1 MYSADYVVLDFIG
14 GEPLLEVTLI
24 EQIIDYFILTTYLK
38 KSIWFGKFRIM
49 IQSNG
54 VLVDKPDVQRFL
66 KKYKNMLSLGITID
80 GTEVKHNLQRVFPNG
95 SGSYSIVEK
104 NYKLAVNQKFTDSTK
119 VTFGSEDLKYL
130 KESIIHLWK
139 MGIQSVPANVVYE
152 DIWKDGDDDIYL
164 EQLISLADYIIDNQ
178 LWDKYN
184 TTFFS
189 DSIGFKAPD
198 EEIMHPICGTGN
210 MYCVDADGDIYNCVR
225 FMQYSLNNKSSSV
238 VSESQKKIEK
248 HLLM

>member
-238 VSESQKKIEK
+238 VSESQKK
-248 HLLM
+248 

>member
-80 GTEVKHNLQRVFPNG
+80 PGF
-95 SGSYSIVEK
+95 S
-104 NYKLAVNQKFTDSTK
+104 
-119 VTFGSEDLKYL
+119 
-130 KESIIHLWK
+130 
-139 MGIQSVPANVVYE
+139 
-152 DIWKDGDDDIYL
+152 
-164 EQLISLADYIIDNQ
+164 QL
-178 LWDKYN
+178 
-184 TTFFS
+184 T
-189 DSIGFKAPD
+189 
-198 EEIMHPICGTGN
+198 
-210 MYCVDADGDIYNCVR
+210 
-225 FMQYSLNNKSSSV
+225 
-238 VSESQKKIEK
+238 
-248 HLLM
+248 

>member
-1 MYSADYVVLDFIG
+1 M
-14 GEPLLEVTLI
+14 
-24 EQIIDYFILTTYLK
+24 
-38 KSIWFGKFRIM
+38 
-49 IQSNG
+49 
-54 VLVDKPDVQRFL
+54 
-66 KKYKNMLSLGITID
+66 
-80 GTEVKHNLQRVFPNG
+80 FPNG
-95 SGSYSIVEK
+95 SSSYSIVEK

>member
-1 MYSADYVVLDFIG
+1 LYSADYVVLDFIG

-119 VTFGSEDLKYL
+119 VTFGSRLKIF
-130 KESIIHLWK
+130 KR
-139 MGIQSVPANVVYE
+139 
-152 DIWKDGDDDIYL
+152 
-164 EQLISLADYIIDNQ
+164 
-178 LWDKYN
+178 KYYPLMEN
-184 TTFFS
+184 
-189 DSIGFKAPD
+189 
-198 EEIMHPICGTGN
+198 GN
-210 MYCVDADGDIYNCVR
+210 SKC
-225 FMQYSLNNKSSSV
+225 SS
-238 VSESQKKIEK
+238 
-248 HLLM
+248 